1 MATFEHTVAIR
12 RPGPEVFD
20 YLMCPE
26 NNLAWQP
33 SLIAAGAVTDG
44 PVRVGSRFWERRK
57 VLGVPVEIEFE
68 IEQLDPGC
76 YCQTRAVSG
85 PVPFLASYRVRPLG
99 ATSVLTA
106 GGEVSDR
113 ALPRLAAKA
122 AARTASRELTSN
134 LSLLKQVLER
144 PRVGAT
150 L

>member
-20 YLMCPE
+20 YLMRPE
-26 NNLAWQP
+26 NNLEWQP
-33 SLIAAGAVTDG
+33 SLIAAGALTEG

-68 IEQLDPGC
+68 VEQLEPGIFC
-76 YCQTRAVSG
+76 ATRAVSG
-85 PVPFLASYRVRPLG
+85 PVPFKASYLVRSQPG
-99 ATSVLTA
+99 ACVLTA

-113 ALPRLAAKA
+113 AMPRLAAKA
-122 AARTASRELTSN
+122 AARTASRELTSS
-134 LSLLKQVLER
+134 LALLKQVLER
-144 PRVGAT
+144 PLVGA